1 MGEEMENVR
10 FCIMIDGKEFDVK
23 PVFEKVTLEPV
34 KTAQEQLRD
43 LIDEIRAWN
52 EETFPDATLEGQLM
66 KLEEEFKELA
76 EASQFWKKEKEFA
89 DVFIVACGLT
99 RWGSV
104 IASSLLNDWLA
115 FPEKDLKR
123 ILKNV
128 RKKMNKNRNR
138 TWEKSGDG
146 RFHHTNKE

>member
-1 MGEEMENVR
+1 MGEEMENVK
-10 FCIMIDGKEFDVK
+10 FSIIVDGKEFNVK

-43 LIDEIRAWN
+43 LICEIRDWN
-52 EETFPDATLEGQLM
+52 EKTFPDATMEGQLM
-66 KLEEEFKELA
+66 KLEEEFKEMK
-76 EASQFWKKEKEFA
+76 EARQFWKKEKEFA
-89 DVFIVACGLT
+89 DVFIVASGLT

-104 IASSLLNDWLA
+104 LACSLLNTWLEL
-115 FPEKDLKR
+115 PEKDLKR

>member
-1 MGEEMENVR
+1 MGEEMNNVK
-10 FCIMIDGKEFDVK
+10 FSIIVDGKEFDVK
-23 PVFEKVTLEPV
+23 PAFFEPI
-34 KTAQEQLRD
+34 KTTQQQLQE
-43 LIDEIRAWN
+43 LISEIRAWN

-76 EASQFWKKEKEFA
+76 EARQFWKKEKEFA
-89 DVFIVACGLT
+89 DVFIVASGLT
-99 RWGSV
+99 RWNSV
-104 IASSLLNDWLA
+104 LANALLNDWLQ

-146 RFHHTNKE
+146 RFNHTNKE